1 MPNLREMG
9 RRRIDIGN
17 YLGSIS
23 FKNNFTKA
31 QLVLAKQHCAPL
43 KQLWKSTT
51 FYLIK
56 YGVSSKQKK
65 KVGHTIVKI
74 KPKVYM
80 KTYRAK

>member
-1 MPNLREMG
+1 MPTLGEMG

-17 YLGSIS
+17 YLGSMP

-31 QLVLAKQHCAPL
+31 QLLAKQHCAPL